1 MKRSAPGSGADGDE
15 RQAALITAA
24 GLSYP
29 EQHRRRVR
37 KYVVLMACRV
47 PSLLLATAVYA
58 AGGPGWVAA
67 AIMGVTL
74 PLSWMAVLI
83 ANDRPPREKRRPLLL
98 RRRRRRPRG
107 PRPGSPAADSAR
119 QPPALPPGEVRHG
132 KTHAARPAPLHQ
144 RAAPALGRAR
154 SPGSAA
160 D

>member
-107 PRPGSPAADSAR
+107 QRRGSRDEDSAR
-119 QPPALPPGEVRHG
+119 LPTALPPVEV
-132 KTHAARPAPLHQ
+132 L
-144 RAAPALGRAR
+144 LGNTGGAEP
-154 SPGSAA
+154 SP
-160 D
+160 DFR

>member
-1 MKRSAPGSGADGDE
+1 MKRSAPGSAADGDE
-15 RQAALITAA
+15 RQAALITAV

-83 ANDRPPREKRRPLLL
+83 ANDRPPREKRLPSLHRLTPVTS
-98 RRRRRRPRG
+98 
-107 PRPGSPAADSAR
+107 SPSTNTW
-119 QPPALPPGEVRHG
+119 EIW
-132 KTHAARPAPLHQ
+132 
-144 RAAPALGRAR
+144 R
-154 SPGSAA
+154 SPWVNAGVHGRSAISA
-160 D
+160 IRRLCATTLVGPPRSW